1 MTRER
6 ARLKTDLLQ
15 DGFRPVSTHLP
26 RDLLGTILEKPTHH
40 NAQRDD
46 SLATASPSGLERE
59 CTTTPVRTPDTGK
72 EQPLREREKGNEE
85 CRKEPISFC
94 WKRGRR
100 KG

>member
-1 MTRER
+1 MASVPSRRIFLVIFWAPSTTQNTRFKR
-6 ARLKTDLLQ
+6 ATTKN
-15 DGFRPVSTHLP
+15 
-26 RDLLGTILEKPTHH
+26 H